1 MGAPVLIDLTGST
14 RGWPWTVLRTLVA
27 DRSLSLK
34 GRSQVERVRIY
45 TIGSLYLIFW
55 LMLVLTATGT
65 LTLVDDPVGIAVGT
79 VLTLALAV
87 TGTLALRESIRLYP
101 ERSPVP
107 WQALGLLV
115 VVAAVASPLVLLLPE
130 KAQLSGALV
139 IVCALCWGAGGV
151 RGKVVQGFLYVGCPA
166 LLLLPAGDLGSAAVG
181 VAIVGFLTFTVQSTL
196 WLFDVVSE
204 LERSKQ
210 TQAALAVAEERLRFS
225 HDVHDVLGRQL
236 STIAVQA
243 ELAAALAERGDPR
256 APQYILEVRETAHE
270 ALREARELAR
280 GYRPLDLYAEVDG
293 AVSLLKSAGITATA
307 ELADLPPAWHEPVAR
322 VIREAVTNVLR
333 HSTAT
338 CVDIR
343 YDGTVVVITN
353 DGATTTTRPR
363 LGPGTGGSGLVGLAE
378 QLAPSGAKITTDH
391 QGDQFVVRV
400 QLAAADARS
409 GASQ

>member
-1 MGAPVLIDLTGST
+1 LAG
-14 RGWPWTVLRTLVA
+14 
-27 DRSLSLK
+27 RSLSLK
-34 GRSQVERVRIY
+34 GRSQVQRVRIY

-55 LMLVLTATGT
+55 FMLLLTATGA
-65 LTLVDDPVGIAVGT
+65 LTLADDLVSIAVGT
-79 VLTLALAV
+79 VLTLALGV
-87 TGTLALRESIRLYP
+87 TGTLALRASIRLYP
-101 ERSPVP
+101 KRGRVP
-107 WQALGLLV
+107 WQALGPLV
-115 VVAAVASPLVLLLPE
+115 LVAAVAGSLVLWLPE
-130 KAQLSGALV
+130 KAQFSGALI
-139 IVCALCWGAGGV
+139 IVCTLCWGAGGV
-151 RGKVVQGFLYVGCPA
+151 RDRVVQGCLYAGCS
-166 LLLLPAGDLGSAAVG
+166 LLVLITTSNLGSAAAT

-256 APQYILEVRETAHE
+256 VPQYILEVRETAHE

-280 GYRPLDLYAEVDG
+280 GYRPLDLYAEVAG

-307 ELADLPPAWHEPVAR
+307 ELTDLPPAWHEPVAR

-338 CVDIR
+338 RVDIR
-343 YDGTVVVITN
+343 YDGTAVVITN

-363 LGPGTGGSGLVGLAE
+363 LSGGTGGSGLVGLAE

-391 QGDQFVVRV
+391 RGDQFVIHV
-400 QLAAADARS
+400 QLASADTQP
-409 GASQ
+409 GVDQ

>member
-1 MGAPVLIDLTGST
+1 MA
-14 RGWPWTVLRTLVA
+14 A
-27 DRSLSLK
+27 RSLSLK

-55 LMLVLTATGT
+55 FMLVLTATGA
-65 LTLVDDPVGIAVGT
+65 LTLVNDRVSIAVGT
-79 VLTLALAV
+79 VLTLALGV
-87 TGTLALRESIRLYP
+87 TGTLTLRQSIRLYP
-101 ERSPVP
+101 ERGPVP

-115 VVAAVASPLVLLLPE
+115 VVAAVAGSLVLLLPE
-130 KAQLSGALV
+130 KAQFSGALV
-139 IVCALCWGAGGV
+139 IVCTLCWGAGGV
-151 RGKVVQGFLYVGCPA
+151 RDKVVQGFLFAGCP
-166 LLLLPAGDLGSAAVG
+166 LLVLLPTGDLGYAAAA

-256 APQYILEVRETAHE
+256 VPQYILEVRETAHE

-307 ELADLPPAWHEPVAR
+307 ELTDLPPAWHEPVAR

-333 HSTAT
+333 HSAAT
-338 CVDIR
+338 RCV
-343 YDGTVVVITN
+343 V
-353 DGATTTTRPR
+353 R
-363 LGPGTGGSGLVGLAE
+363 LRSGPSSLCLDVSDDGSGDSVWLPGVGLRSLMVRAE
-378 QLAPSGAKITTDH
+378 ELGGRAVAGPTPAG
-391 QGDQFVVRV
+391 GRV
-400 QLAAADARS
+400 SAELPL
-409 GASQ
+409 

>member
-1 MGAPVLIDLTGST
+1 MVG
-14 RGWPWTVLRTLVA
+14 
-27 DRSLSLK
+27 RSLSLK
-34 GRSQVERVRIY
+34 GRSQVQRVRIY

-55 LMLVLTATGT
+55 LMLVLTATAV
-65 LTLVDDPVGIAVGT
+65 LSLVDDRVSIAVGT
-79 VLTLALAV
+79 VLTLALGV
-87 TGTLALRESIRLYP
+87 TGTLSLRESIRQYP
-101 ERSPVP
+101 KRGPVR
-107 WQALGLLV
+107 WQVLGPLV
-115 VVAAVASPLVLLLPE
+115 VVAAVAGLLVSWLPE
-130 KAQLSGALV
+130 KAQFSGALV
-139 IVCALCWGAGGV
+139 VVCTLCWGAGGV
-151 RGKVVQGFLYVGCPA
+151 RDRVVQGSLYVGCS
-166 LLLLPAGDLGSAAVG
+166 LLVLITTSDLGYAAAT
-181 VAIVGFLTFTVQSTL
+181 VAIVGFFTFTVQSTL

-256 APQYILEVRETAHE
+256 VPTYILEVRETAHE

-280 GYRPLDLYAEVDG
+280 GYRPLDLHAEVAG

-307 ELADLPPAWHEPVAR
+307 ELTDLPPAWHEPVAR
-322 VIREAVTNVLR
+322 VVREAVTNVLR

-338 CVDIR
+338 RVDIR
-343 YDGTVVVITN
+343 YDGTAVVIIN

-363 LGPGTGGSGLVGLAE
+363 LSGGSGVVGLAE

-391 QGDQFVVRV
+391 QGDQFVIRV
-400 QLAAADARS
+400 QLASADAKP
-409 GASQ
+409 GVGQ

>member
-1 MGAPVLIDLTGST
+1 
-14 RGWPWTVLRTLVA
+14 
-27 DRSLSLK
+27 
-34 GRSQVERVRIY
+34 
-45 TIGSLYLIFW
+45 
-55 LMLVLTATGT
+55 MLVLTATGA
-65 LTLVDDPVGIAVGT
+65 LTLVDDLVSIAVGT
-79 VLTLALAV
+79 GLTLALGT

-101 ERSPVP
+101 ERGPVP
-107 WQALGLLV
+107 WQALDLLV
-115 VVAAVASPLVLLLPE
+115 VVAAVAGSLVFWLPE

-151 RGKVVQGFLYVGCPA
+151 RDKVVQGFLYVGCP
-166 LLLLPAGDLGSAAVG
+166 LVVLLPTSDLGYAAFTVG
-181 VAIVGFLTFTVQSTL
+181 IVAFLTFTVQSTL

-256 APQYILEVRETAHE
+256 APQYILQVRETAHE

-293 AVSLLKSAGITATA
+293 AVSLLKSAGITATT
-307 ELADLPPAWHEPVAR
+307 ELTDLPAAWHEPVAR

-338 CVDIR
+338 SVDIR
-343 YDGTVVVITN
+343 YDGTAVVITN

-363 LGPGTGGSGLVGLAE
+363 LSGGRGSGLVGLAE
-378 QLAPSGAKITTDH
+378 QLVPSGAKITTDH
-391 QGDQFVVRV
+391 QGDRFVIRV
-400 QLAAADARS
+400 QLASANTKP
-409 GASQ
+409 GVGQ

>member
-1 MGAPVLIDLTGST
+1 MVG
-14 RGWPWTVLRTLVA
+14 RC
-27 DRSLSLK
+27 LSLK

-55 LMLVLTATGT
+55 LMLVLTATAV
-65 LTLVDDPVGIAVGT
+65 LSLVDDRVSIAAGS
-79 VLTLALAV
+79 VLTLALGV
-87 TGTLALRESIRLYP
+87 TGTLSLRESIRLYP
-101 ERSPVP
+101 ERGPVP
-107 WQALGLLV
+107 WQTLGPLV
-115 VVAAVASPLVLLLPE
+115 VVAAVAGFLVLWLPE
-130 KAQLSGALV
+130 KAQFSGALV
-139 IVCALCWGAGGV
+139 VVCTLCWGAGGL
-151 RGKVVQGFLYVGCPA
+151 RDRFVQGSLYVGCS
-166 LLLLPAGDLGSAAVG
+166 LLVLMTTSDLGDAAAT
-181 VAIVGFLTFTVQSTL
+181 VAIVGFFTFTVQSTL

-256 APQYILEVRETAHE
+256 VPQYILEVRETAHE

-280 GYRPLDLYAEVDG
+280 GYRPLDLHAEVAG

-307 ELADLPPAWHEPVAR
+307 ELTDLPPAWHEPVAR

-338 CVDIR
+338 RVDIR
-343 YDGTVVVITN
+343 YDGTAVVITN

-363 LGPGTGGSGLVGLAE
+363 LSGGSGLVGLAE

-391 QGDQFVVRV
+391 QGDQFVIRV
-400 QLAAADARS
+400 QLASADAKP
-409 GASQ
+409 GVGQ

>member
-1 MGAPVLIDLTGST
+1 LA
-14 RGWPWTVLRTLVA
+14 A
-27 DRSLSLK
+27 RSLNLK

-55 LMLVLTATGT
+55 FMLVLTATGA
-65 LTLVDDPVGIAVGT
+65 LTLVNDRVSIAVGT
-79 VLTLALAV
+79 VLTLALGV
-87 TGTLALRESIRLYP
+87 TGTLTLRQSIRLYP
-101 ERSPVP
+101 ERGPVP

-115 VVAAVASPLVLLLPE
+115 VVAAVAGSLVLLLPE
-130 KAQLSGALV
+130 KAQFSGALV
-139 IVCALCWGAGGV
+139 IVCTLCWGAGGV
-151 RGKVVQGFLYVGCPA
+151 RDKVVQGFLFAGCP
-166 LLLLPAGDLGSAAVG
+166 LLVLLPTGDLGYAAAA

-307 ELADLPPAWHEPVAR
+307 ELTDLPPAWHEPVAR

-338 CVDIR
+338 RVDIR
-343 YDGTVVVITN
+343 YDGTAVVITN

-363 LGPGTGGSGLVGLAE
+363 LSGGTGGSGLVGLAE
-378 QLAPSGAKITTDH
+378 QLASSGARITTDH
-391 QGDQFVVRV
+391 QGDQFVVHV
-400 QLAAADARS
+400 QLASADAKP
-409 GASQ
+409 GVGQ